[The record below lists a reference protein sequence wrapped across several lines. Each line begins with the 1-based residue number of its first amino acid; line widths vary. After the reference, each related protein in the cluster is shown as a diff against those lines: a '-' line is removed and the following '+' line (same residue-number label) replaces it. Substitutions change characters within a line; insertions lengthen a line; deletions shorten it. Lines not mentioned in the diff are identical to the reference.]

1 MNNGSVSSDD
11 CIVSSV
17 LEQITGEYGLA
28 YMIVDRSYR
37 VRQVGGNTAVLGACP
52 PAPGDMLLELLP
64 ELLGNETLLE
74 EILTGTRARLRLPNI
89 NRDDH
94 ENGVRYYDLLT
105 LPHIDQQG
113 QIDGLL
119 QLITDVT
126 ERGIIEQ
133 TYVQQR
139 NELRLLKE
147 RITQQNIELAR
158 INAELRRASRLK
170 DEFLAGISHEVRT
183 PLAAVLGLAELLRT
197 RVVGPVNVE
206 QAEILQRIDE
216 SGRHL
221 LAVINDL
228 LDLAKIDA
236 GRFDLELNLVSTRHL
251 CESSVR
257 MVHELAIRKSQTVSL
272 NVDPCVTTIRV
283 DERRLR
289 QALINLLSN
298 AVKFTPPGGSIGLDV
313 QGDPDGEAVRFTV
326 WDTGI
331 GIAAE
336 DIARLFVPFSQ
347 VDGEHQRGQTGS
359 GLGLA
364 LVARLAELHGGGV
377 GLTSQPGQGS
387 RFTLSLPW
395 RHEEQHYEVV
405 SPSLTA
411 RPTAPDTPGDEEV
424 ALPRA
429 SAGQR
434 LLLVD
439 DDVAGAAMVNDYLR
453 RCGYSVTLATSGEE
467 AIEHVHQE
475 LPHAMVVDL
484 RMRGMDGLEVIRRM
498 RAGIPTRATPIV
510 ALTALAMPGD
520 RERCLEAG
528 ANVYLSK
535 PVRLRQLADTIATL
549 LDQH

>member
-1 MNNGSVSSDD
+1 M
-11 CIVSSV
+11 
-17 LEQITGEYGLA
+17 LEQITAEYGLA
-28 YMIVDRSYR
+28 YIIVDRSYR
-37 VRQVGGNTAVLGACP
+37 VRQVGGHTAVLRTGSP
-52 PAPGDMLLELLP
+52 SPGDMLFEFLP

-74 EILTGTRARLRLPNI
+74 EILTGRRARLRLPNI

-94 ENGVRYYDLLT
+94 ERGVCYYDLLT
-105 LPHIDQQG
+105 LPHTDQHG

-147 RITQQNIELAR
+147 RITRQNIELAR
-158 INAELRRASRLK
+158 TNAELRRASRLK

-183 PLAAVLGLAELLRT
+183 PLAAVLGLAEILRT
-197 RVVGPVNVE
+197 RVVGPVNNE

-236 GRFDLELNLVSTRHL
+236 GRFDLELRLVSAHHL
-251 CESSVR
+251 CEASVR
-257 MVHELAIRKSQTVSL
+257 MIHELAIRKSQTVSL
-272 NVDPCVTTIRV
+272 NVDPRVTTIRA

-298 AVKFTPPGGSIGLDV
+298 AVKFTAPGGNIGLDV
-313 QGDPDGEAVRFTV
+313 QGDPDGEVVRLSV
-326 WDTGI
+326 WDSGI

-336 DIARLFVPFSQ
+336 DIPRLFVPFSQ
-347 VDGEHQRGQTGS
+347 IDGEHQRGQTGS

-364 LVARLAELHGGGV
+364 IVARLAELHGGGME
-377 GLTSQPGQGS
+377 LTSQPGQGS

-395 RHEEQHYEVV
+395 RHEEQHYAVEP
-405 SPSLTA
+405 PSLTA
-411 RPTAPDTPGDEEV
+411 RPTAPDALTEEEA
-424 ALPRA
+424 ALPRVG
-429 SAGQR
+429 AGRR

-439 DDVAGAAMVNDYLR
+439 DDPASAAMVNDYLWH
-453 RCGYSVTLATSGEE
+453 CGYSVTLATSGEE

-475 LPHAMVVDL
+475 LPHAMIVDL
-484 RMRGMDGLEVIRRM
+484 RLRGMDGLEVIRHM
-498 RAGIPTRATPIV
+498 RAGIPTRTTPII

-535 PVRLRQLADTIATL
+535 PVRLRQLAGTIAVL
-549 LDQH
+549 LDQQ